1 MTDLRGGA
9 TCSEG
14 VAFAEGAGVG
24 GGNKVLVD
32 ISFSTSIFSIL
43 TFVIKLSDFGYC

>member
-14 VAFAEGAGVG
+14 VAFAEGAG

-43 TFVIKLSDFGYC
+43 TFVIKLLSDFG